1 MARFYNQLRSLKGT
15 SIGTILAWSGDIGSI
30 PRGWVICNGA
40 GLNSTDYP
48 ELFSV
53 IGYQYGGSGQ
63 TFTLPRLQ
71 DKAIADY
78 HPSHSNI
85 SELGLNTDFVSRM
98 GEDIANATSGRTS
111 NIDLFFRLEQVN
123 NISGRITGLGINPS
137 SYTDDVT
144 IVPRVLGDHHYG
156 SHSHLG
162 ESPSVIP
169 TGEFAEDCQANYVA
183 NCSALEAPFF
193 DFDEGCRD
201 QCGHVEYYPSEANG
215 NIPWSSFIT
224 PSGANS
230 ANTMGLNITSGNP
243 FNRNSDNYNIWKNLG
258 LFGGQITLQN
268 SPNKNYMIPAD
279 DTVTKGANANGE
291 YPYPVHLNH
300 PGVNFSGTPISGSPG
315 SQKQGVNPGVNFSF
329 VGHDHLPMSYSIT
342 IGNIRVPNIISVNNI
357 STGSMEPLNSSLQS
371 IATIRMENINTP
383 SLNIIHIIRAY

>member
-98 GEDIANATSGRTS
+98 GENIANVTSGRTS
-111 NIDLFFRLEQVN
+111 NIDLFFTLEQVN
-123 NISGRITGLGINPS
+123 NISGRITDLGINTS
-137 SYTDDVT
+137 SYTDDVA

-162 ESPSVIP
+162 ESPSILP
-169 TGEFAEDCQANYVA
+169 TGEYAEDCQGNTFT
-183 NCSALEAPFF
+183 NCDPIEIIG
-193 DFDEGCRD
+193 EGF
-201 QCGHVEYYPSEANG
+201 QCADICDHLEYYPSEANG
-215 NIPWSSFIT
+215 NLQWSSFIS
-224 PSGANS
+224 PNGATTSNS
-230 ANTMGLNITSGNP
+230 MGLNISGGNP
-243 FNRNSDNYNIWKNLG
+243 FNRNSSAFDIWKNAG

-279 DTVTKGANANGE
+279 DTVTSGANANGDH
-291 YPYPVHLNH
+291 PYPVHLNH
-300 PGVNFSGTPISGSPG
+300 PGVNFSGTPIGGSSG

-329 VGHDHLPMSYSIT
+329 VGHDHPPMSYSIT
-342 IGNIRVPNIISVNNI
+342 IGNVRVPNIISVNNI
-357 STGSMEPLNSSLQS
+357 STGDMEPLNSSLQS
-371 IATIRMENINTP
+371 IATIRMENIDTP